1 MPCKGDLN
9 VLTDTY
15 NTIFIMFEQEN
26 KGLSGNTEF

>member
-26 KGLSGNTEF
+26 KAYV